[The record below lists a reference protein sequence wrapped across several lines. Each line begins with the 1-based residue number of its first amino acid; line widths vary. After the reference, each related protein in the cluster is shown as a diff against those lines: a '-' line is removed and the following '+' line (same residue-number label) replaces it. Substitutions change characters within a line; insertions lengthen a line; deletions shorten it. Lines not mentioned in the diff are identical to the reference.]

1 MKRKVFEHYQPYKL
15 GKIAK
20 YDLGNNENRI
30 IDWSF
35 LPQKTLESLEVGQ
48 LSFYGDN
55 TYSELIE
62 KYAAYLGVN
71 PKQVTVGVGSDHL
84 IHMIVST
91 FMEKDDTFLTVNP
104 DFFRYETYNH
114 MHGSRFEAI
123 DLEAKNDT
131 LVLPVEKLL
140 ARAEEVKAKI
150 IMLSNPNNPSSVAYS
165 LEDLEKLA
173 ISFKG
178 LLVVDEAYI
187 EFAVVESFISRLQ
200 QFDNVLVLRTL
211 SKAFGLAGLRV
222 GFAVGSEEL
231 IYELDKV
238 IPPFSLSNLTAHMA
252 TVALDYKDKIRETV
266 ETIVKL
272 RQEMMSFLDQLDG
285 CQVLPSQASFV
296 TFKAP
301 WAEGFYQ
308 QAVAQDWN
316 FKYYP
321 TGKLAGYIRL
331 SVGRPEEMAM
341 LKEMVKSMIG
351 KGEWERTRLVKKEFV
366 NKQCH

>member
-1 MKRKVFEHYQPYKL
+1 MKRKVFEHYQPYKI
-15 GKIAK
+15 KQKARF
-20 YDLGNNENRI
+20 DLGNNENRI
-30 IDWSF
+30 IDWAF
-35 LPQKTLESLEVGQ
+35 LPQETLENLDVNQ

-104 DFFRYETYNH
+104 DFFMYEAYNH
-114 MHGSRFEAI
+114 MHGSRFETI

-178 LLVVDEAYI
+178 LLVIDEAYI
-187 EFAVVESFISRLQ
+187 EFANVESFISRLQ

-238 IPPFSLSNLTAHMA
+238 IPPFSLSNLTAKMA
-252 TVALDYKDKIRETV
+252 AVALNYTDKVLETV
-266 ETIVKL
+266 GVIQNL
-272 RQEMMSFLDQLDG
+272 REEMILFLQGLDN

-301 WAEGFYQ
+301 WAEELYQ
-308 QAVAQDWN
+308 QALAQDWN

-321 TGKLAGYIRL
+321 TGKLEGHIRL
-331 SVGRPEEMAM
+331 SIGRPEEMGM
-341 LKEMVKSMIG
+341 MKKMI
-351 KGEWERTRLVKKEFV
+351 ERLVEV
-366 NKQCH
+366 

>member
-1 MKRKVFEHYQPYKL
+1 MKRKVFEHYQPYKI
-15 GKIAK
+15 KQKARF
-20 YDLGNNENRI
+20 DLGNNENRI
-30 IDWSF
+30 IDWPF
-35 LPQKTLESLEVGQ
+35 LPQETLENLDVSQ

-104 DFFRYETYNH
+104 DFFMYETYNH

-123 DLEAKNDT
+123 DLESKNGT

-140 ARAEEVKAKI
+140 ARAEKLKAKI
-150 IMLSNPNNPSSVAYS
+150 IMLSNPNNPSSIAYS

-187 EFAVVESFISRLQ
+187 EFAHVESFISRLQ

-238 IPPFSLSNLTAHMA
+238 IPPFSLSNLTAKMA
-252 TVALDYKDKIRETV
+252 ALALNYTDKVLETV
-266 ETIVKL
+266 GVIQNL
-272 RQEMMSFLDQLDG
+272 REEMILFLQEIDN

-301 WAEGFYQ
+301 WAEELYQ
-308 QAVAQDWN
+308 QALAQDWN

-321 TGKLAGYIRL
+321 TGKLEGHIRL
-331 SVGRPEEMAM
+331 SIGRPEEMDM
-341 LKEMVKSMIG
+341 MKKMIE
-351 KGEWERTRLVKKEFV
+351 KLVEA
-366 NKQCH
+366 

>member
-1 MKRKVFEHYQPYKL
+1 MGFFATRDL
-15 GKIAK
+15 GKF
-20 YDLGNNENRI
+20 GCH
-30 IDWSF
+30 
-35 LPQKTLESLEVGQ
+35 Q

-104 DFFRYETYNH
+104 DFFMYETYNH
-114 MHGSRFEAI
+114 MHGSRFETI

-173 ISFKG
+173 VSFKG

-187 EFAVVESFISRLQ
+187 EFANVESFISRLQ

-238 IPPFSLSNLTAHMA
+238 IPPFSLSNLTAKMA
-252 TVALDYKDKIRETV
+252 AIALNHTDKVLETV
-266 ETIVKL
+266 GVIQNL
-272 RQEMMSFLDQLDG
+272 REEMILFLQGLDN

-301 WAEGFYQ
+301 WAEEFYQ
-308 QAVAQDWN
+308 QALAQDWN

-321 TGKLAGYIRL
+321 TGKLEGHIRL
-331 SVGRPEEMAM
+331 SIGRPEEMD
-341 LKEMVKSMIG
+341 MI
-351 KGEWERTRLVKKEFV
+351 KKMIEKLVEA
-366 NKQCH
+366 

>member
-35 LPQKTLESLEVGQ
+35 LPQETLENLDVNQ

-91 FMEKDDTFLTVNP
+91 FMEKDDAFLTVNP
-104 DFFRYETYNH
+104 DFFMYETYNH

-140 ARAEEVKAKI
+140 AHAEEVKAKI

-187 EFAVVESFISRLQ
+187 EFANVESFISRLP

-238 IPPFSLSNLTAHMA
+238 IPPFSLSNLTAKMA
-252 TVALDYKDKIRETV
+252 AVALNYTDKVLETV
-266 ETIVKL
+266 GVIQNL
-272 RQEMMSFLDQLDG
+272 REEMILFLQGLDN

-296 TFKAP
+296 TFKAL
-301 WAEGFYQ
+301 WAEEFYQ
-308 QAVAQDWN
+308 QALAQDWN

-321 TGKLAGYIRL
+321 TGKLEGRIRL
-331 SVGRPEEMAM
+331 SIGRPEEMDM
-341 LKEMVKSMIG
+341 MKKMIE
-351 KGEWERTRLVKKEFV
+351 KLVEA
-366 NKQCH
+366 

>member
-1 MKRKVFEHYQPYKL
+1 MKRKVFEHYQPYKI
-15 GKIAK
+15 KQKARF
-20 YDLGNNENRI
+20 DLGNNENRN

-35 LPQKTLESLEVGQ
+35 LAQETLENLDVSQ

-104 DFFRYETYNH
+104 DFFMYETYNH

-140 ARAEEVKAKI
+140 ARAEELKAKI

-187 EFAVVESFISRLQ
+187 EFAHVESFISRLQ

-238 IPPFSLSNLTAHMA
+238 IPPFSLSNLTAKMA
-252 TVALDYKDKIRETV
+252 ALALNYTDKVLETV
-266 ETIVKL
+266 GVIQNL
-272 RQEMMSFLDQLDG
+272 REEMILFLQGLDN

-301 WAEGFYQ
+301 WTEEFYQ
-308 QAVAQDWN
+308 QALAQDWN

-321 TGKLAGYIRL
+321 TGKLEGYIRL
-331 SVGRPEEMAM
+331 SIGRPEEMDM
-341 LKEMVKSMIG
+341 MKKMIE
-351 KGEWERTRLVKKEFV
+351 KLVEA
-366 NKQCH
+366 

>member
-1 MKRKVFEHYQPYKL
+1 MKRQVFEDYQPYKI
-15 GKIAK
+15 KHKARF
-20 YDLGNNENRI
+20 DLGNNENRI

-62 KYAAYLGVN
+62 KYATYLGVN

-104 DFFRYETYNH
+104 DFFMYETYNQ

-123 DLEAKNDT
+123 DLEEKDET
-131 LVLPVEKLL
+131 LVLPVENLL
-140 ARAEEVKAKI
+140 ARAQETNAKI
-150 IMLSNPNNPSSVAYS
+150 LMLSNPNNPSSVAYS
-165 LEDLEKLA
+165 MEDLEMLA
-173 ISFKG
+173 SSFMG
-178 LLVVDEAYI
+178 LLVIDEAYI
-187 EFAVVESFISRLQ
+187 EFAEVESFLSRLEEYE
-200 QFDNVLVLRTL
+200 NVLVLRTL

-252 TVALDYKDKIRETV
+252 TVALDYKEKVIETV

-272 RQEMMSFLDQLDG
+272 RQEMIAFLEQLED
-285 CQVLPSQASFV
+285 CHVLPSQTSFV

-301 WAEGFYQ
+301 WAEEFHR
-308 QAVAQDWN
+308 QALSQDWN

-341 LKEMVKSMIG
+341 LKEMISSMIEKGSG
-351 KGEWERTRLVKKEFV
+351 KELD
-366 NKQCH
+366 

>member
-1 MKRKVFEHYQPYKL
+1 MKRKVFEHYQPYKI
-15 GKIAK
+15 KQKARF
-20 YDLGNNENRI
+20 DLGNNENRI

-35 LPQKTLESLEVGQ
+35 LPQETLENLDVNQ

-62 KYAAYLGVN
+62 KYATYLGVN

-104 DFFRYETYNH
+104 DFFMYETYNH

-123 DLEAKNDT
+123 DLEEKDGT
-131 LVLPVEKLL
+131 LVLPVDNLL
-140 ARAEEVKAKI
+140 SRAQATNAKI
-150 IMLSNPNNPSSVAYS
+150 LMLSNPNNPSSVAYFM
-165 LEDLEKLA
+165 EDLERLA
-173 ISFKG
+173 QSFQG
-178 LLVVDEAYI
+178 LLVIDEAYI
-187 EFAVVESFISRLQ
+187 EFANVESFISRLQ

-222 GFAVGSEEL
+222 GFAIGSEEL

-238 IPPFSLSNLTAHMA
+238 IPPFSLSNLTAKMA
-252 TVALDYKDKIRETV
+252 AVALNYTDKVLETV
-266 ETIVKL
+266 GVIQNL
-272 RQEMMSFLDQLDG
+272 REEMILFLQRLDN

-296 TFKAP
+296 TFKVP
-301 WAEGFYQ
+301 WAEEFYQ
-308 QAVAQDWN
+308 QALAQDWN

-331 SVGRPEEMAM
+331 SIGRPEEMAKV
-341 LKEMVKSMIG
+341 KEMILSLIENG
-351 KGEWERTRLVKKEFV
+351 TIS
-366 NKQCH
+366 

>member
-1 MKRKVFEHYQPYKL
+1 MKRKVFEHYQPYKI
-15 GKIAK
+15 KQKARF
-20 YDLGNNENRI
+20 DLGNNENRI

-35 LPQKTLESLEVGQ
+35 LPQETLENLDVSQ

-91 FMEKDDTFLTVNP
+91 FMEKGDTFLTVNP
-104 DFFRYETYNH
+104 DFFMYETYNH

-123 DLEAKNDT
+123 DLIEKDGT
-131 LVLPVEKLL
+131 LALPVESLL
-140 ARAEEVKAKI
+140 ARAEELKAKI

-165 LEDLEKLA
+165 LEDLEELA
-173 ISFKG
+173 DSFKG

-187 EFAVVESFISRLQ
+187 EFANVESFISRLQ

-238 IPPFSLSNLTAHMA
+238 IPPFSLSNLTAKMA
-252 TVALDYKDKIRETV
+252 AVALNYTDKVLETV
-266 ETIVKL
+266 GVIQNL
-272 RQEMMSFLDQLDG
+272 REEMILFLQGLDN
-285 CQVLPSQASFV
+285 CQILPSQASFV

-301 WAEGFYQ
+301 WAEELYQ
-308 QAVAQDWN
+308 QALAQDWN

-321 TGKLAGYIRL
+321 TGKLEGHIRL
-331 SVGRPEEMAM
+331 SIGRPEEMDM
-341 LKEMVKSMIG
+341 MKKMIE
-351 KGEWERTRLVKKEFV
+351 KLVEA
-366 NKQCH
+366 

>member
-71 PKQVTVGVGSDHL
+71 PKQVTVGAGSDHL

-104 DFFRYETYNH
+104 DFFMYETYNH

-187 EFAVVESFISRLQ
+187 EFANVESFISRLQ

-238 IPPFSLSNLTAHMA
+238 IPPFSLSNLTAKMA
-252 TVALDYKDKIRETV
+252 AVALNYTDKVLETV
-266 ETIVKL
+266 GVIQNL
-272 RQEMMSFLDQLDG
+272 REEMILFLQGLDN

-301 WAEGFYQ
+301 WAEEFYQ
-308 QAVAQDWN
+308 QALAQDWN

-321 TGKLAGYIRL
+321 TGKLEGRIRL
-331 SVGRPEEMAM
+331 SIGRPEEMDM
-341 LKEMVKSMIG
+341 MKKMIE
-351 KGEWERTRLVKKEFV
+351 KLVEA
-366 NKQCH
+366 

>member
-1 MKRKVFEHYQPYKL
+1 MKRKVFEHYQPYKI
-15 GKIAK
+15 KQKARF
-20 YDLGNNENRI
+20 DLGNNENRI

-35 LPQKTLESLEVGQ
+35 LPQKTLESLEVSQ

-55 TYSELIE
+55 TYSELID

-84 IHMIVST
+84 IHMIIST

-104 DFFRYETYNH
+104 DFFMYETYNH
-114 MHGSRFEAI
+114 MHGSQFEAV
-123 DLEAKNDT
+123 DLVEKDGT
-131 LVLPVEKLL
+131 LVLPVESLL
-140 ARAEEVKAKI
+140 ARAQETSAKI
-150 IMLSNPNNPSSVAYS
+150 LMLSNPNNPSSVAYS
-165 LEDLEKLA
+165 MEDLERLA
-173 ISFKG
+173 QSFQG
-178 LLVVDEAYI
+178 LLVIDEAYI
-187 EFAVVESFISRLQ
+187 EFAQVDSFISRLERY
-200 QFDNVLVLRTL
+200 DNVLVLRTL

-238 IPPFSLSNLTAHMA
+238 IPPFSLSNLTAKMA
-252 TVALDYKDKIRETV
+252 AVALNYSDKVLETV
-266 ETIVKL
+266 GVIQNL
-272 RQEMMSFLDQLDG
+272 REEMILFLQGLDN

-301 WAEGFYQ
+301 WTEEFYL
-308 QAVAQDWN
+308 QALAQDWN

-331 SVGRPEEMAM
+331 SIGRPEEMVM
-341 LKEMVKSMIG
+341 VKEMITTVIENGTIS
-351 KGEWERTRLVKKEFV
+351 
-366 NKQCH
+366 

>member
-1 MKRKVFEHYQPYKL
+1 MKRKVFDDYKPYKI
-15 GKIAK
+15 GRIAK
-20 YDLGNNENRI
+20 FDLGNNENRI

-35 LPQKTLESLEVGQ
+35 LPQKTLETLEVSQ

-62 KYAAYLGVN
+62 KYAAYLGVS
-71 PKQVTVGVGSDHL
+71 PQQVTVGVGSDHL
-84 IHMIVST
+84 IHMIIST

-104 DFFRYETYNH
+104 DFFMYETYNH
-114 MHGSRFEAI
+114 MHGSQFEAV
-123 DLEAKNDT
+123 DLVEKDGT
-131 LVLPVEKLL
+131 LALPVESLL
-140 ARAEEVKAKI
+140 ARAEELKAKI

-187 EFAVVESFISRLQ
+187 EFANVESFISRLQ

-238 IPPFSLSNLTAHMA
+238 IPPFSLSNLTAKMA
-252 TVALDYKDKIRETV
+252 AVALNYSDKVLETV
-266 ETIVKL
+266 GVIQNL
-272 RQEMMSFLDQLDG
+272 RKEMILFLQGLDN

-301 WAEGFYQ
+301 WAEEFYQ
-308 QAVAQDWN
+308 QALAQDWN

-321 TGKLAGYIRL
+321 TGKLEGHIRL
-331 SVGRPEEMAM
+331 SIGRPEEMDM
-341 LKEMVKSMIG
+341 MKKMIE
-351 KGEWERTRLVKKEFV
+351 KLVEA
-366 NKQCH
+366 

>member
-1 MKRKVFEHYQPYKL
+1 MKRKVFEHYQPYKI
-15 GKIAK
+15 KQKARF
-20 YDLGNNENRI
+20 DLGNNENRI
-30 IDWSF
+30 IDWAF
-35 LPQKTLESLEVGQ
+35 LPQETLENLDVNQ

-62 KYAAYLGVN
+62 KYATYLGVN

-104 DFFRYETYNH
+104 DFFMYETYNH
-114 MHGSRFEAI
+114 MHGSRFETI
-123 DLEAKNDT
+123 DLEEKNDT

-173 ISFKG
+173 VSFKG

-187 EFAVVESFISRLQ
+187 EFANVESFISRLQ

-238 IPPFSLSNLTAHMA
+238 IPPFSLSNLTAKMA
-252 TVALDYKDKIRETV
+252 ALALNYTDKVLETV
-266 ETIVKL
+266 GVIQNL
-272 RQEMMSFLDQLDG
+272 REEIILFLQGLDN

-301 WAEGFYQ
+301 WAEELYQ
-308 QAVAQDWN
+308 QALAQDWN

-321 TGKLAGYIRL
+321 TGKLEGHIRL
-331 SVGRPEEMAM
+331 SIGRPEEMDM
-341 LKEMVKSMIG
+341 MKKMIE
-351 KGEWERTRLVKKEFV
+351 KLVEA
-366 NKQCH
+366 

>member
-1 MKRKVFEHYQPYKL
+1 MKRKVFEHYQPYKI
-15 GKIAK
+15 KQKARF
-20 YDLGNNENRI
+20 DLGNNENRI

-35 LPQKTLESLEVGQ
+35 LPQETLENLDVNQ

-104 DFFRYETYNH
+104 DFFMYETYNY
-114 MHGSRFEAI
+114 MHGSRFETI

-178 LLVVDEAYI
+178 LLVVDEAYV
-187 EFAVVESFISRLQ
+187 EFANVESFISRLQ

-238 IPPFSLSNLTAHMA
+238 IPPFSLSNLTAKMA
-252 TVALDYKDKIRETV
+252 AVALNYTDKVLETV
-266 ETIVKL
+266 GVIQNL
-272 RQEMMSFLDQLDG
+272 REEMILFLQGLDN

-301 WAEGFYQ
+301 WAEEFYQ
-308 QAVAQDWN
+308 QALAQDWN

-321 TGKLAGYIRL
+321 TGKLEGHIRL
-331 SVGRPEEMAM
+331 SIGRPEEMDM
-341 LKEMVKSMIG
+341 MKKMIE
-351 KGEWERTRLVKKEFV
+351 KLVEA
-366 NKQCH
+366 

>member
-1 MKRKVFEHYQPYKL
+1 MKRKVFDDYKPYKL
-15 GKIAK
+15 GRIAK
-20 YDLGNNENRI
+20 FDLGNNENRI

-35 LPQKTLESLEVGQ
+35 LPQKTLESLEVSQ
-48 LSFYGDN
+48 LSYYGDN

-62 KYAAYLGVN
+62 KYATYLGVS

-104 DFFRYETYNH
+104 DFFMYETYNH
-114 MHGSRFEAI
+114 MHGSQFEAV
-123 DLEAKNDT
+123 DLVEKDGT
-131 LVLPVEKLL
+131 LVLPVESLL
-140 ARAEEVKAKI
+140 ARAEELKAKI

-173 ISFKG
+173 MSFKG

-187 EFAVVESFISRLQ
+187 EFANVDSFISRLQ
-200 QFDNVLVLRTL
+200 QFNNVLVLRTL

-238 IPPFSLSNLTAHMA
+238 IPPFSLSNLTAKMA
-252 TVALDYKDKIRETV
+252 AVALNYTDKVLETV
-266 ETIVKL
+266 GVIQNL
-272 RQEMMSFLDQLDG
+272 REEMILFLQGLNN

-301 WAEGFYQ
+301 WAEDFHR
-308 QAVAQDWN
+308 QALAQDWN

-331 SVGRPEEMAM
+331 SIGRPEEMAM
-341 LKEMVKSMIG
+341 VKEMITSVIEN
-351 KGEWERTRLVKKEFV
+351 GEWER
-366 NKQCH
+366 HP

>member
-71 PKQVTVGVGSDHL
+71 PKKVTVGVGSDHL

-104 DFFRYETYNH
+104 DFFMYENYNH

-238 IPPFSLSNLTAHMA
+238 IPPFSLSNLTAKMA
-252 TVALDYKDKIRETV
+252 AVALNYTDKVLETV
-266 ETIVKL
+266 GVIQNL
-272 RQEMMSFLDQLDG
+272 REEMILFLQGLDN

-301 WAEGFYQ
+301 WAEEFYQ
-308 QAVAQDWN
+308 QALVQDWN

-321 TGKLAGYIRL
+321 TGKLEGRIRL
-331 SVGRPEEMAM
+331 SIGRPEEMDM
-341 LKEMVKSMIG
+341 MKKMIE
-351 KGEWERTRLVKKEFV
+351 KLVEA
-366 NKQCH
+366 

>member
-1 MKRKVFEHYQPYKL
+1 MKRKVFEHYQPYKI
-15 GKIAK
+15 KQKARF
-20 YDLGNNENRI
+20 DLGNNENRI
-30 IDWSF
+30 IDWAF
-35 LPQKTLESLEVGQ
+35 LPQETLENLDVNQ

-104 DFFRYETYNH
+104 DFFMYETYNH
-114 MHGSRFEAI
+114 MHGSRFETI
-123 DLEAKNDT
+123 DLEVKNDT

-187 EFAVVESFISRLQ
+187 EFANVESFISRLQ
-200 QFDNVLVLRTL
+200 QFENVLVLRTL

-238 IPPFSLSNLTAHMA
+238 IPPFSLSNLTAKMA
-252 TVALDYKDKIRETV
+252 AVALNYTDKVLETV
-266 ETIVKL
+266 GVIQNL
-272 RQEMMSFLDQLDG
+272 REEMILFLQGLDN

-301 WAEGFYQ
+301 WAEEFYQ
-308 QAVAQDWN
+308 QALAQDWN

-321 TGKLAGYIRL
+321 TGKLEGNIRL
-331 SVGRPEEMAM
+331 SIGRPEEMDM
-341 LKEMVKSMIG
+341 MKKMIE
-351 KGEWERTRLVKKEFV
+351 KLVEA
-366 NKQCH
+366 

>member
-1 MKRKVFEHYQPYKL
+1 MKRKVFEHYQPYKI
-15 GKIAK
+15 KQK
-20 YDLGNNENRI
+20 VRFDLGNNENRI

-35 LPQKTLESLEVGQ
+35 LPQETLENLDVSQ

-104 DFFRYETYNH
+104 DFFMYETYNH

-131 LVLPVEKLL
+131 LILPVEKLL
-140 ARAEEVKAKI
+140 ARAEELKAKI

-187 EFAVVESFISRLQ
+187 EFAHVESFISRLQ

-238 IPPFSLSNLTAHMA
+238 IPPFSLSNLTAKMA
-252 TVALDYKDKIRETV
+252 ALALNYTDKVLETV
-266 ETIVKL
+266 GVIQNL
-272 RQEMMSFLDQLDG
+272 REEMILFLQGLDN

-296 TFKAP
+296 TFKVP
-301 WAEGFYQ
+301 WAEELYQ
-308 QAVAQDWN
+308 QALAQDWN

-321 TGKLAGYIRL
+321 TGKLEGHIRL
-331 SVGRPEEMAM
+331 SIGRPEEMDM
-341 LKEMVKSMIG
+341 MKKMIE
-351 KGEWERTRLVKKEFV
+351 KLVEA
-366 NKQCH
+366 

>member
-104 DFFRYETYNH
+104 DFFMYENYNH

-187 EFAVVESFISRLQ
+187 EFANVESFISRLQ

-252 TVALDYKDKIRETV
+252 TVALDYKDKVRETV

-351 KGEWERTRLVKKEFV
+351 K
-366 NKQCH
+366 

>member
-1 MKRKVFEHYQPYKL
+1 MKRKVFEHYQPYKI
-15 GKIAK
+15 KQKARF
-20 YDLGNNENRI
+20 DLGNNENRI

-35 LPQKTLESLEVGQ
+35 LPQETLENLDVSQ

-104 DFFRYETYNH
+104 DFFMYETYNH

-140 ARAEEVKAKI
+140 ARAEELKAKI
-150 IMLSNPNNPSSVAYS
+150 IMLSNPNNPSSIAYS
-165 LEDLEKLA
+165 PEDLEKLA
-173 ISFKG
+173 DSFKG

-187 EFAVVESFISRLQ
+187 EFANVESFISRLQ

-238 IPPFSLSNLTAHMA
+238 IPPFSLSNLTAKMA
-252 TVALDYKDKIRETV
+252 ALALNYTDKVLETV
-266 ETIVKL
+266 GVIQNL
-272 RQEMMSFLDQLDG
+272 REEMILFLQGLDN

-301 WAEGFYQ
+301 WAEELYQ
-308 QAVAQDWN
+308 QALAQDWN

-321 TGKLAGYIRL
+321 TGKLEGHIRL
-331 SVGRPEEMAM
+331 SIGRPEEMDM
-341 LKEMVKSMIG
+341 MKKMIE
-351 KGEWERTRLVKKEFV
+351 KLVEA
-366 NKQCH
+366 

>member
-1 MKRKVFEHYQPYKL
+1 MKRKVFEHYQPYKI
-15 GKIAK
+15 KQKARF
-20 YDLGNNENRI
+20 DLGNNENRI

-35 LPQKTLESLEVGQ
+35 LPQETLENLDVSQ

-104 DFFRYETYNH
+104 DFFMYETYNH

-131 LVLPVEKLL
+131 LILPVEKLL
-140 ARAEEVKAKI
+140 ARAEELKAKI

-173 ISFKG
+173 DSFKG
-178 LLVVDEAYI
+178 LLVIDEAYI
-187 EFAVVESFISRLQ
+187 EFAHVESFISRLQ

-238 IPPFSLSNLTAHMA
+238 IPPFSLSNLTAKMA
-252 TVALDYKDKIRETV
+252 ALALNYTDKVLETV
-266 ETIVKL
+266 GVIQNL
-272 RQEMMSFLDQLDG
+272 REEMILFLQEIDN
-285 CQVLPSQASFV
+285 CQVLSSQASFV

-301 WAEGFYQ
+301 WAEELYQ
-308 QAVAQDWN
+308 QALAQDWN

-321 TGKLAGYIRL
+321 TGKLEGHIRL
-331 SVGRPEEMAM
+331 SIGRPEEIDMM
-341 LKEMVKSMIG
+341 KKMIE
-351 KGEWERTRLVKKEFV
+351 KLVEA
-366 NKQCH
+366 

>member
-104 DFFRYETYNH
+104 DFFMYETYNH
-114 MHGSRFEAI
+114 MHGSRFETI

-187 EFAVVESFISRLQ
+187 EFANVESFISRLQ

-238 IPPFSLSNLTAHMA
+238 IPPFSLSNLTAKMA
-252 TVALDYKDKIRETV
+252 AVALNYTDKVLETV
-266 ETIVKL
+266 GVIQNL
-272 RQEMMSFLDQLDG
+272 REEMILFLQGLDN

-301 WAEGFYQ
+301 WAEEFYQ
-308 QAVAQDWN
+308 QALAQDWN

-321 TGKLAGYIRL
+321 TGKLEGYIRL
-331 SVGRPEEMAM
+331 SIGRPEEMD
-341 LKEMVKSMIG
+341 MI
-351 KGEWERTRLVKKEFV
+351 KKMIEKLVEA
-366 NKQCH
+366 

>member
-1 MKRKVFEHYQPYKL
+1 MKRKVFEHYQPYKI
-15 GKIAK
+15 KQKARF
-20 YDLGNNENRI
+20 DLGNNENRI
-30 IDWSF
+30 IDWAF
-35 LPQKTLESLEVGQ
+35 LPQETLENLDVNQ

-62 KYAAYLGVN
+62 KYATYLGVN

-104 DFFRYETYNH
+104 DFFMYETYNH
-114 MHGSRFEAI
+114 MHDSRFETI
-123 DLEAKNDT
+123 DLEVKNDT

-140 ARAEEVKAKI
+140 EHAEEVRAKI

-187 EFAVVESFISRLQ
+187 EFANVESFISRLQ

-238 IPPFSLSNLTAHMA
+238 IPPFSLSNLTAKMA
-252 TVALDYKDKIRETV
+252 AVALNYTDKVLETV
-266 ETIVKL
+266 GVIQNL
-272 RQEMMSFLDQLDG
+272 REEMILFLQGLDN
-285 CQVLPSQASFV
+285 CRVLPSQASFV

-301 WAEGFYQ
+301 WAEEFYQ
-308 QAVAQDWN
+308 QALAQDWN

-321 TGKLAGYIRL
+321 TGKLEGHIRL
-331 SVGRPEEMAM
+331 SIGRPEEMDM
-341 LKEMVKSMIG
+341 M
-351 KGEWERTRLVKKEFV
+351 KK
-366 NKQCH
+366 

>member
-104 DFFRYETYNH
+104 DFFMYETYTQ
-114 MHGSRFEAI
+114 MHGSRFETI
-123 DLEAKNDT
+123 DLEEKDGT
-131 LVLPVEKLL
+131 LVLPVENLL
-140 ARAEEVKAKI
+140 AHAQETNAKI
-150 IMLSNPNNPSSVAYS
+150 LMLSNPNNPSSVAYS

-187 EFAVVESFISRLQ
+187 EFANVKSFISRLP

-238 IPPFSLSNLTAHMA
+238 IPPFSLSNLTAKMA
-252 TVALDYKDKIRETV
+252 AVALNYTDKVLETV
-266 ETIVKL
+266 EVIQNL
-272 RQEMMSFLDQLDG
+272 REEMILFLQGLDN

-301 WAEGFYQ
+301 WAEEFYQ
-308 QAVAQDWN
+308 QALVQDWN

-321 TGKLAGYIRL
+321 TGKLEGRIRL
-331 SVGRPEEMAM
+331 SIGRPEEMDM
-341 LKEMVKSMIG
+341 MKKMIE
-351 KGEWERTRLVKKEFV
+351 KLVEA
-366 NKQCH
+366 

>member
-1 MKRKVFEHYQPYKL
+1 MKRKVFEHYQPYKI
-15 GKIAK
+15 KQKARF
-20 YDLGNNENRI
+20 DLGNNENRI
-30 IDWSF
+30 IDWAF
-35 LPQKTLESLEVGQ
+35 LPQETLENLDVNQ

-104 DFFRYETYNH
+104 DFFMYETYNH
-114 MHGSRFEAI
+114 MHGSRFETI

-150 IMLSNPNNPSSVAYS
+150 IMLSNPNNPSSVAHS

-187 EFAVVESFISRLQ
+187 EFANVESFISRLQ
-200 QFDNVLVLRTL
+200 HFDNVLVLRTL

-238 IPPFSLSNLTAHMA
+238 IPPFSLSNLTAKMA
-252 TVALDYKDKIRETV
+252 AVALNYTDKVLETV
-266 ETIVKL
+266 GVI
-272 RQEMMSFLDQLDG
+272 
-285 CQVLPSQASFV
+285 
-296 TFKAP
+296 
-301 WAEGFYQ
+301 
-308 QAVAQDWN
+308 
-316 FKYYP
+316 
-321 TGKLAGYIRL
+321 
-331 SVGRPEEMAM
+331 
-341 LKEMVKSMIG
+341 
-351 KGEWERTRLVKKEFV
+351 
-366 NKQCH
+366 

>member
-1 MKRKVFEHYQPYKL
+1 MKRKVFEHYQPYKI
-15 GKIAK
+15 KQKARF
-20 YDLGNNENRI
+20 DLGNNENRI
-30 IDWSF
+30 IDWAF
-35 LPQKTLESLEVGQ
+35 LPQETLENLDVSQ

-62 KYAAYLGVN
+62 KYATYLGVN
-71 PKQVTVGVGSDHL
+71 PKQVTVGVCSDHL

-104 DFFRYETYNH
+104 DFFMYETYNH

-123 DLEAKNDT
+123 DLEEKNDT

-165 LEDLEKLA
+165 LENLEKLA

-187 EFAVVESFISRLQ
+187 EFANVESFISRLQ

-238 IPPFSLSNLTAHMA
+238 IPPFSLSNLTAKMA
-252 TVALDYKDKIRETV
+252 AVALNYTDKVLETV
-266 ETIVKL
+266 GVIQNL
-272 RQEMMSFLDQLDG
+272 REEMILFLQGLDN

-301 WAEGFYQ
+301 WAEEFYQ
-308 QAVAQDWN
+308 QALAQDWN

-321 TGKLAGYIRL
+321 TGKLEGHIRL
-331 SVGRPEEMAM
+331 SIGRPEEMDM
-341 LKEMVKSMIG
+341 MKKMIE
-351 KGEWERTRLVKKEFV
+351 KLVEA
-366 NKQCH
+366 

>member
-1 MKRKVFEHYQPYKL
+1 MKRKVFEHYQPYKI
-15 GKIAK
+15 KQKARF
-20 YDLGNNENRI
+20 DLGNNENRI

-35 LPQKTLESLEVGQ
+35 LPQETLESLEVSH

-62 KYAAYLGVN
+62 KYADYLGVS
-71 PKQVTVGVGSDHL
+71 PQQVTVGVGSDHL

-104 DFFRYETYNH
+104 DFFMYETYNH
-114 MHGSRFEAI
+114 MHGSQFEAV
-123 DLEAKNDT
+123 DLVEKDGT
-131 LVLPVEKLL
+131 LVLPVESLL
-140 ARAEEVKAKI
+140 ARAQETSAKI
-150 IMLSNPNNPSSVAYS
+150 LMLSNPNNPSSVAYS
-165 LEDLEKLA
+165 MEDLERLA
-173 ISFKG
+173 QSFQG
-178 LLVVDEAYI
+178 LLVIDEAYI
-187 EFAVVESFISRLQ
+187 EFANVESFISRLQ

-238 IPPFSLSNLTAHMA
+238 IPPFSLSNLTAKMA
-252 TVALDYKDKIRETV
+252 AVALNYTDKVLVTVGVIQNLRE
-266 ETIVKL
+266 
-272 RQEMMSFLDQLDG
+272 EMILFLQGLDN

-301 WAEGFYQ
+301 WAEEFYQ
-308 QAVAQDWN
+308 QALAQDWN

-331 SVGRPEEMAM
+331 SIGRPEEMVM
-341 LKEMVKSMIG
+341 VKEMITSVIENGTIS
-351 KGEWERTRLVKKEFV
+351 
-366 NKQCH
+366 

>member
-1 MKRKVFEHYQPYKL
+1 MKRKVFEHYQPYKI
-15 GKIAK
+15 KQKARF
-20 YDLGNNENRI
+20 DLGNNENRI

-35 LPQKTLESLEVGQ
+35 LPQETLENLDVSQ

-91 FMEKDDTFLTVNP
+91 FMEKDDTFLTVNL
-104 DFFRYETYNH
+104 DFFMYETYNH
-114 MHGSRFEAI
+114 MHASRFETI

-140 ARAEEVKAKI
+140 AHAEELKAKI

-187 EFAVVESFISRLQ
+187 EFANVESFISRLQ

-238 IPPFSLSNLTAHMA
+238 IPPFSLSNLTAKMA
-252 TVALDYKDKIRETV
+252 ALALNYTDKVLETV
-266 ETIVKL
+266 GVIQNL
-272 RQEMMSFLDQLDG
+272 REEMILFLQGLDN

-301 WAEGFYQ
+301 WAEELYQ
-308 QAVAQDWN
+308 QALAQDWN

-321 TGKLAGYIRL
+321 TGKLEGHIRL
-331 SVGRPEEMAM
+331 SIGRPEEMDM
-341 LKEMVKSMIG
+341 MKKMIE
-351 KGEWERTRLVKKEFV
+351 KLVEA
-366 NKQCH
+366 

>member
-351 KGEWERTRLVKKEFV
+351 KGEWKRTRLVKKEFV
-366 NKQCH
+366 N

>member
-1 MKRKVFEHYQPYKL
+1 MGFFATRDL
-15 GKIAK
+15 GKF
-20 YDLGNNENRI
+20 GCH
-30 IDWSF
+30 
-35 LPQKTLESLEVGQ
+35 Q

-104 DFFRYETYNH
+104 DFFMYETYNH
-114 MHGSRFEAI
+114 MHGSRFETI

-140 ARAEEVKAKI
+140 ARAEEVEAKI

-187 EFAVVESFISRLQ
+187 EFANVESFISRLP

-238 IPPFSLSNLTAHMA
+238 IPPFSLSNLTAKMA
-252 TVALDYKDKIRETV
+252 AVALNYTDKVLETV
-266 ETIVKL
+266 GVIQNL
-272 RQEMMSFLDQLDG
+272 REEMILFLQGLDN

-301 WAEGFYQ
+301 WAEEFYQ
-308 QAVAQDWN
+308 QALAQDWN

-321 TGKLAGYIRL
+321 TGKLEGHIRL
-331 SVGRPEEMAM
+331 SIGHPEEMDM
-341 LKEMVKSMIG
+341 MKKMIE
-351 KGEWERTRLVKKEFV
+351 KLVEA
-366 NKQCH
+366 

>member
-1 MKRKVFEHYQPYKL
+1 MKRKVFEHYQPYKI
-15 GKIAK
+15 KQKARF
-20 YDLGNNENRI
+20 DLGNNENRI

-35 LPQKTLESLEVGQ
+35 LPQETLENLDVSQ

-104 DFFRYETYNH
+104 DFFMYETYNH
-114 MHGSRFEAI
+114 MHGSRFETI

-140 ARAEEVKAKI
+140 ARAEELKAKI

-187 EFAVVESFISRLQ
+187 EFAHVESFISRLQ

-222 GFAVGSEEL
+222 GFAVGCEEL

-238 IPPFSLSNLTAHMA
+238 IPPFSLSNLTAKMA
-252 TVALDYKDKIRETV
+252 ALALNYTDKVLETV
-266 ETIVKL
+266 GVIQNL
-272 RQEMMSFLDQLDG
+272 REEMILFLQGLDN

-296 TFKAP
+296 TFKVP
-301 WAEGFYQ
+301 WAEELYQ
-308 QAVAQDWN
+308 QALAQDWN

-321 TGKLAGYIRL
+321 TGKLEGHIRL
-331 SVGRPEEMAM
+331 SIGRPEEMDM
-341 LKEMVKSMIG
+341 MKKMIE
-351 KGEWERTRLVKKEFV
+351 KLVEA
-366 NKQCH
+366 

>member
-1 MKRKVFEHYQPYKL
+1 MKRKVFEHYQPYKI
-15 GKIAK
+15 KQKARF
-20 YDLGNNENRI
+20 DLGNNENRI
-30 IDWSF
+30 IDWAF
-35 LPQKTLESLEVGQ
+35 LPQETLENLDVNQ

-104 DFFRYETYNH
+104 DFFMYETYNH
-114 MHGSRFEAI
+114 MHGSRFETI
-123 DLEAKNDT
+123 DLEVKNDT

-140 ARAEEVKAKI
+140 AHAEEVKAKI

-187 EFAVVESFISRLQ
+187 EFANVESFISRLQ
-200 QFDNVLVLRTL
+200 HFDNVLVLRTL

-222 GFAVGSEEL
+222 GFAVGSEDL

-238 IPPFSLSNLTAHMA
+238 IPPFSLSNLTAKMA
-252 TVALDYKDKIRETV
+252 AVALNYTDKVLETV
-266 ETIVKL
+266 GIIQNL
-272 RQEMMSFLDQLDG
+272 REEMILFLQGLDN

-301 WAEGFYQ
+301 WAEEFYQ
-308 QAVAQDWN
+308 QALAQDWN

-321 TGKLAGYIRL
+321 IGKLEGHIRL
-331 SVGRPEEMAM
+331 SIGRPEEMDIM
-341 LKEMVKSMIG
+341 KKMIE
-351 KGEWERTRLVKKEFV
+351 KLVEA
-366 NKQCH
+366 

>member
-71 PKQVTVGVGSDHL
+71 PKQVTVGAGSDHL

-104 DFFRYETYNH
+104 DFFMYETYNH

-187 EFAVVESFISRLQ
+187 EFANVESFISRLQ

-252 TVALDYKDKIRETV
+252 TVALDYKDKVRETV

-321 TGKLAGYIRL
+321 TGKLEGRIRL
-331 SVGRPEEMAM
+331 SIGRPEEMDM
-341 LKEMVKSMIG
+341 MKKMIE
-351 KGEWERTRLVKKEFV
+351 KLVEA
-366 NKQCH
+366 

>member
-1 MKRKVFEHYQPYKL
+1 MKRQVFEDHQPYKL

-20 YDLGNNENRI
+20 FDLGNNENRI

-55 TYSELIE
+55 AYSELIE
-62 KYAAYLGVN
+62 KYATYLGVN

-104 DFFRYETYNH
+104 DFFMYETYNH

-140 ARAEEVKAKI
+140 AHAQETNAKI
-150 IMLSNPNNPSSVAYS
+150 LMLSNPNNPSSVAYS
-165 LEDLEKLA
+165 MEDLERLA
-173 ISFKG
+173 SSFKG
-178 LLVVDEAYI
+178 LLVIDEAYI
-187 EFAVVESFISRLQ
+187 EFAEVESFISRLEEYE
-200 QFDNVLVLRTL
+200 NVLVLRTL

-238 IPPFSLSNLTAHMA
+238 IPPFSLSNLTAKMA
-252 TVALDYKDKIRETV
+252 AVALNYTDKVLETV
-266 ETIVKL
+266 GVIQNL
-272 RQEMMSFLDQLDG
+272 REEMILFLQGLDN

-301 WAEGFYQ
+301 WAEEFHR
-308 QAVAQDWN
+308 QALAQDWN

-321 TGKLAGYIRL
+321 TGKLERHIRL
-331 SVGRPEEMAM
+331 SIGRPEEMAM
-341 LKEMVKSMIG
+341 LKEMVKSMIE
-351 KGEWERTRLVKKEFV
+351 KGAIS
-366 NKQCH
+366 

>member
-55 TYSELIE
+55 TYSELTE

-104 DFFRYETYNH
+104 DFFMYETYNH
-114 MHGSRFEAI
+114 MHGSRFETI

-187 EFAVVESFISRLQ
+187 EFANVESFISRLQ
-200 QFDNVLVLRTL
+200 QFNNVLVLRTL

-238 IPPFSLSNLTAHMA
+238 IPPFSLSNLTAKMA
-252 TVALDYKDKIRETV
+252 AIALNYTDKVLETV
-266 ETIVKL
+266 GVIQNL
-272 RQEMMSFLDQLDG
+272 REEMILFLQGLDN

-301 WAEGFYQ
+301 WAEEFHR
-308 QAVAQDWN
+308 QALAQDWN

-321 TGKLAGYIRL
+321 TGKLERHIRL
-331 SVGRPEEMAM
+331 SIGRPEEMDM
-341 LKEMVKSMIG
+341 MKKMIE
-351 KGEWERTRLVKKEFV
+351 KLVEA
-366 NKQCH
+366 

>member
-1 MKRKVFEHYQPYKL
+1 MKRKVFEHYQPYKI
-15 GKIAK
+15 KQKARF
-20 YDLGNNENRI
+20 DLGNNENRI
-30 IDWSF
+30 IDWAF
-35 LPQKTLESLEVGQ
+35 LPQETLENLDVNQ

-62 KYAAYLGVN
+62 KYATYLGVN

-91 FMEKDDTFLTVNP
+91 FMEKDDTFLTVTP
-104 DFFRYETYNH
+104 DFFMYETYNH
-114 MHGSRFEAI
+114 MHGSRFETI
-123 DLEAKNDT
+123 DLEEKDET

-187 EFAVVESFISRLQ
+187 EFANVESFISRLQ

-238 IPPFSLSNLTAHMA
+238 IPPFSLSNLTAKMA
-252 TVALDYKDKIRETV
+252 AVALNYTDKVLETV
-266 ETIVKL
+266 GVIQNL
-272 RQEMMSFLDQLDG
+272 REEMILFLQGLDN

-301 WAEGFYQ
+301 WAEEFYQ
-308 QAVAQDWN
+308 QALAQDWN

-321 TGKLAGYIRL
+321 TGKLEGHIRL
-331 SVGRPEEMAM
+331 SIGRPEEMD
-341 LKEMVKSMIG
+341 MI
-351 KGEWERTRLVKKEFV
+351 KK
-366 NKQCH
+366 ND

>member
-1 MKRKVFEHYQPYKL
+1 MKRKVFEHYQPYKI
-15 GKIAK
+15 KQKARF
-20 YDLGNNENRI
+20 DLGNNENRI

-35 LPQKTLESLEVGQ
+35 LLQETLENLDVSQ

-104 DFFRYETYNH
+104 DFFMYETYNH

-140 ARAEEVKAKI
+140 ARAEELKAKI
-150 IMLSNPNNPSSVAYS
+150 IMLSNPNNPSSIAYS
-165 LEDLEKLA
+165 PEDLEKLA

-187 EFAVVESFISRLQ
+187 EFANVESFISRLQ

-238 IPPFSLSNLTAHMA
+238 IPPFSLSNLTAKMA
-252 TVALDYKDKIRETV
+252 ALALNYTDKVLETV
-266 ETIVKL
+266 GVIQNL
-272 RQEMMSFLDQLDG
+272 REEMILFLQGLDN

-301 WAEGFYQ
+301 WAEELYQ
-308 QAVAQDWN
+308 QALAQDWN

-321 TGKLAGYIRL
+321 TGKLEGHIRL
-331 SVGRPEEMAM
+331 SIGRPEEMDM
-341 LKEMVKSMIG
+341 MKKMIG
-351 KGEWERTRLVKKEFV
+351 KLVEA
-366 NKQCH
+366 

>member
-71 PKQVTVGVGSDHL
+71 PKQVTVGAGSDHL

-104 DFFRYETYNH
+104 DFFMYETYNH

-140 ARAEEVKAKI
+140 ARAEEVEAKI

-187 EFAVVESFISRLQ
+187 EFANVESFISRLQ

-238 IPPFSLSNLTAHMA
+238 IPPFSLSNLTAKMA
-252 TVALDYKDKIRETV
+252 AVALNYTDKVLETV
-266 ETIVKL
+266 EVIQNL
-272 RQEMMSFLDQLDG
+272 REEMILFLQGLDN

-301 WAEGFYQ
+301 WAEEFYQ
-308 QAVAQDWN
+308 QALVQDWN

-321 TGKLAGYIRL
+321 TGKLEGRIRL
-331 SVGRPEEMAM
+331 SIGRPEEMDM
-341 LKEMVKSMIG
+341 MKKMIE
-351 KGEWERTRLVKKEFV
+351 KLVEA
-366 NKQCH
+366 

>member
-1 MKRKVFEHYQPYKL
+1 MKRKVFEHYQPYKI
-15 GKIAK
+15 KQKARF
-20 YDLGNNENRI
+20 DLGNNENRI

-35 LPQKTLESLEVGQ
+35 LPQETLGNLDVSQ

-104 DFFRYETYNH
+104 DFFMYETYNH
-114 MHGSRFEAI
+114 MHGSRFETI

-140 ARAEEVKAKI
+140 ARAEELKAKI
-150 IMLSNPNNPSSVAYS
+150 IMLSNPNNPSSIAYS
-165 LEDLEKLA
+165 PEDLEKLA

-187 EFAVVESFISRLQ
+187 EFANVESFISRLQ

-238 IPPFSLSNLTAHMA
+238 IPPFSLSNLTAKMA
-252 TVALDYKDKIRETV
+252 ALALNYTDKVLETV
-266 ETIVKL
+266 GVIQNL
-272 RQEMMSFLDQLDG
+272 REEMILFLQGLDN

-301 WAEGFYQ
+301 WAEELYQ
-308 QAVAQDWN
+308 QALAQDWN

-321 TGKLAGYIRL
+321 TGKLEGHIRL
-331 SVGRPEEMAM
+331 SIGRPEEMDM
-341 LKEMVKSMIG
+341 MKKMIE
-351 KGEWERTRLVKKEFV
+351 KLVEA
-366 NKQCH
+366 